1 MIVGYCSPAAESVKA
16 MLDYCSSP
24 DTLLLELLLFQYQY
38 RIIPIL
44 RILKK
49 EFSGSSVFTWEWGK
63 GGSFKAGL
71 GLKGILHQKIFYRLN
86 LIFWIV
92 MGCGIADL
100 GRRGL

>member
-38 RIIPIL
+38 RI
-44 RILKK
+44 LKK
-49 EFSGSSVFTWEWGK
+49 EFSGSSAFTWEWGK

-71 GLKGILHQKIFYRLN
+71 ALRQ
-86 LIFWIV
+86 
-92 MGCGIADL
+92 
-100 GRRGL
+100 RREEGMEAQLVYELEE

>member
-49 EFSGSSVFTWEWGK
+49 EFSGSSAFTWEWGK
-63 GGSFKAGL
+63 GGSLKAGL
-71 GLKGILHQKIFYRLN
+71 GLKAEK
-86 LIFWIV
+86 
-92 MGCGIADL
+92 
-100 GRRGL
+100 RGGDGGPASV